1 MNNLLFKTILLK
13 GEDGSSIK
21 SIEKTNTVGLVDT
34 YTITLDNGDTTTFDV
49 TNGASIES
57 IELTSRDNYV
67 DTYTVNLTDGTT
79 TSFNVTNGQ
88 AYTIPKDSV
97 VYYEGND
104 TPEGYVDTN
113 PPSGSGDFAEIDDT
127 APSSSKV
134 YSSNKINTDYPFKF
148 GVDDNG
154 NYGYYKA
161 GADTVT
167 PFKSAKASGIG
178 DIHNGFYFG
187 TVATAKAFF
196 PIIQNTGTMTITLND
211 SIKFTWNGRM
221 YIGAEVLLIPR
232 IDKSAKKIKYK
243 AKTGTS
249 YSVTIDDYK
258 LYVGVVS
265 EEPSH
270 TNVIEIPQQGL
281 IKYNVFA
288 ENNAIFEGELD
299 ISDIDSDLYLVICA
313 HGWNVEFTEL
323 TIE

>member
-57 IELTSRDNYV
+57 IELTSSDNYV

-113 PPSGSGDFAEIDDT
+113 PPSGSGDFAQIDDT

-134 YSSNKINTDYPFKF
+134 YSSGKINTDYPFKF
-148 GVDDNG
+148 GIDDNG

-167 PFKSAKASGIG
+167 PFKTSDGGSVTLINSVANSKNIETSYFYIDSYSSFAWLMLK
-178 DIHNGFYFG
+178 DIKEKELYVTWRHGTTFG
-187 TVATAKAFF
+187 HIE
-196 PIIQNTGTMTITLND
+196 PLINITGE
-211 SIKFTWNGRM
+211 
-221 YIGAEVLLIPR
+221 YEVLRSETNKVMGQANQSLFIR
-232 IDKSAKKIKYK
+232 IHSANVGDKIKLPDYYNIVNSICVPV
-243 AKTGTS
+243 GTE
-249 YSVTIDDYK
+249 VTVEDTT
-258 LYVGVVS
+258 LY
-265 EEPSH
+265 
-270 TNVIEIPQQGL
+270 T
-281 IKYNVFA
+281 A
-288 ENNAIFEGELD
+288 
-299 ISDIDSDLYLVICA
+299 
-313 HGWNVEFTEL
+313 
-323 TIE
+323 

>member
-13 GEDGSSIK
+13 GENGSSIK

-57 IELTSRDNYV
+57 IELTSSDNYV

-97 VYYEGND
+97 VYYEGSD

-127 APSSSKV
+127 TPSSSKV

-178 DIHNGFYFG
+178 DIHNSFG
-187 TVATAKAFF
+187 ISAADEFVYKTENSMAVSV
-196 PIIQNTGTMTITLND
+196 ND
-211 SIKFTWNGRM
+211 SIKFTWEGGS
-221 YIGAEVLLIPR
+221 YIGAQVKLIPR

-243 AKTGTS
+243 ATTGTS
-249 YSVTIDDYK
+249 YSATIEDFK
-258 LYVGVVS
+258 ISVGVIS
-265 EEPSH
+265 ERPSYTEF
-270 TNVIEIPQQGL
+270 TNTPQAYK
-281 IKYNVFA
+281 KYNVYA

-299 ISDIDSDLYLVICA
+299 ISDIDSDLYLIITA
-313 HGWNVEFTEL
+313 SGWNVEFTEL
-323 TIE
+323 IIE

>member
-34 YTITLDNGDTTTFDV
+34 YTITLDNGDTTTFNV

-57 IELTSRDNYV
+57 IELTSSDNYV

-178 DIHNGFYFG
+178 DFHNGFG
-187 TVATAKAFF
+187 IDTVDEFVYKFENSMAVS
-196 PIIQNTGTMTITLND
+196 IND
-211 SIKFTWNGRM
+211 SIKFTWNGGSS
-221 YIGAEVLLIPR
+221 IGAQVKLIPR

-243 AKTGTS
+243 ATTGTS
-249 YSVTIDDYK
+249 YSATIENFK
-258 LYVGVVS
+258 IFVGVIS
-265 EEPSH
+265 ERPSYTEF
-270 TNVIEIPQQGL
+270 TNTPQAYK
-281 IKYNVFA
+281 KYNVYA

-299 ISDIDSDLYLVICA
+299 ISDIYSDLYLIITA
-313 HGWNVEFTEL
+313 SGWNVEFTEL

>member
-57 IELTSRDNYV
+57 IELTSSDNYV

-113 PPSGSGDFAEIDDT
+113 PPSGSGDFAQIDDT

-167 PFKSAKASGIG
+167 PFKSIKASGIG
-178 DIHNGFYFG
+178 DISNGFSID
-187 TVATAKAFF
+187 TVDEFAYK
-196 PIIQNTGTMTITLND
+196 NEKSMTISIND
-211 SIKFTWNGRM
+211 SIKITWDGNL
-221 YIGAEVLLIPR
+221 YIGAQVQLIPR

-243 AKTGTS
+243 ATTGTS
-249 YSVTIDDYK
+249 YSTTTERFK

-265 EEPSH
+265 EKPSYAGFINPPQDFKKF
-270 TNVIEIPQQGL
+270 NVCT
-281 IKYNVFA
+281 

>member
-1 MNNLLFKTILLK
+1 MNKLLFKTILLK

-34 YTITLDNGDTTTFDV
+34 YTITLDNGDTTTFNV

-57 IELTSRDNYV
+57 IELTSSDNYV

-113 PPSGSGDFAEIDDT
+113 PPSGSGDFAQIDDT

-134 YSSNKINTDYPFKF
+134 YSSGKIHTDYPFKF

-167 PFKSAKASGIG
+167 PFKSAKASGI
-178 DIHNGFYFG
+178 DDLHNGFYFG

-196 PIIQNTGTMTITLND
+196 PVIQNKGTMTITIND
-211 SIKFTWNGRM
+211 SIKFTWNGSL
-221 YIGAEVLLIPR
+221 YIGAQVQLIR
-232 IDKSAKKIKYK
+232 QIDKSAKKIKYK
-243 AKTGTS
+243 ATTGTS
-249 YSVTIDDYK
+249 YSTTTERFK
-258 LYVGVVS
+258 LYVGVVIKK
-265 EEPSH
+265 PSY
-270 TNVIEIPQQGL
+270 TELINPPQDYVKFNVCT
-281 IKYNVFA
+281 
-288 ENNAIFEGELD
+288 ENNANFEGELD

-313 HGWNVEFTEL
+313 HGWNAEFTEL

>member
-1 MNNLLFKTILLK
+1 MILNVGAGGKEGNQVNITPTLTQGIK
-13 GEDGSSIK
+13 IADYSIDDVSGE
-21 SIEKTNTVGLVDT
+21 L
-34 YTITLDNGDTTTFDV
+34 YAPQA
-49 TNGASIES
+49 NGASIES
-57 IELTSRDNYV
+57 IELTSSDNYV

-88 AYTIPKDSV
+88 AYTIPKNSV

-104 TPEGYVDTN
+104 TPEGYVDAN
-113 PPSGSGDFAEIDDT
+113 PPSGSGDFAQIDDT

-178 DIHNGFYFG
+178 DFHNGFDIAS
-187 TVATAKAFF
+187 VDAFNL
-196 PIIQNTGTMTITLND
+196 PCERSMNISVND
-211 SIKFTWNGRM
+211 SIKFTWNGGM
-221 YIGAEVLLIPR
+221 YIGAQAQFIPR

-243 AKTGTS
+243 ATTGTS
-249 YSVTIDDYK
+249 YSVTNERFK

-265 EEPSH
+265 KRLSYVNPPNDYE
-270 TNVIEIPQQGL
+270 
-281 IKYNVFA
+281 KYNVFA
-288 ENNAIFEGELD
+288 ENNAIFDGELD
-299 ISDIDSDLYLVICA
+299 ISDIDSDLYLYINA